1 MTKFNNTDIRNGL
14 MVDIDDVYI
23 FPISES
29 VYSYLEKIWSSFV
42 NKMVALTFPND
53 ENIFDHSVFEVIQGT
68 DTKIVASSTH
78 FKMKEMIGNK
88 VNKDI
93 QEFISKTTSI
103 PLSDEKNESS
113 KILKKAVLSYSH
125 MKRPSVEIINLRSDD
140 RVHPNLK
147 NLLTETMRY
156 AIGIPLI
163 VKENPIGILWGIKR
177 KKLTEDQ
184 KRDLTLQLHTL
195 FDVIEYIVALEVD
208 RKGDPYFARKNIEKS
223 DTTSSIH
230 HLLYTMQKGQ
240 RDPVTSIIAHSHVYN
255 MMYRLDAS
263 YIVPTTGGYS
273 VSLKHIAPEQLN
285 EKKKVILMIPG
296 FFCRRSVMDKLS
308 REMALRYGY
317 RVYSMDMRGRS
328 RYTLPPDGK
337 RNSWTMDDYIQ
348 DDFPAV
354 LQWIKSQ
361 HPNEDVVVMGHS
373 MGGMIPRF
381 YTAAY
386 DRIISMPG
394 KEDRINPHNLVKG
407 IISITSPNY
416 INLDSPLFGLD
427 IIKNGFKF
435 FSNRMVYD
443 MLFNIVSFP
452 VKNTLTTIDLNSFF
466 KFILNL
472 HSSLRQFSFQIST
485 KIVNLNDFVGYRQIT
500 PPEWYFMVEDVFC
513 EESIKVILQFIRSQL
528 SHENGFYSYDGDLNY
543 TKEMEKLNTPVFSIA
558 GTLDKIVPLSTIED
572 IMELPIPKKKL
583 ETFEQGH
590 LGIIFHQETV
600 NKICKLADDWIDSL
614 STDENP
620 IDVDGKIAAFI

>member
-14 MVDIDDVYI
+14 MVNLEDIYI
-23 FPISES
+23 FPVSDS
-29 VYSYLEKIWSSFV
+29 VYAYLEKIWSSFV

-53 ENIFDHSVFEVIQGT
+53 ENIFDHAVFEVIQGS

-88 VNKDI
+88 LNKDI
-93 QEFISKTTSI
+93 QEFISKTRAI
-103 PLSDEKNESS
+103 PLIDEKNESS
-113 KILKKAVLSYSH
+113 KILKKAVISYSH
-125 MKRPSVEIINLRSDD
+125 MKRPDVEFINLRSDD

-230 HLLYTMQKGQ
+230 HLLYTQQEGQK
-240 RDPVTSIIAHSHVYN
+240 DPVTSIVAHSHVYN

-263 YIVPTTGGYS
+263 YIVPTTNGYS
-273 VSLKHIAPEQLN
+273 VSLKHIAPEQKN
-285 EKKKVILMIPG
+285 DKKKVILMIPG
-296 FFCRRSVMDKLS
+296 FFCRRSVMDKLT

-328 RYTLPPDGK
+328 RYTLPRDGK
-337 RNSWTMDDYIQ
+337 RSSWTMDDYIQ

-354 LQWIKSQ
+354 VSWIKNL
-361 HPNEDVVVMGHS
+361 HPEDDLIIMGHS

-381 YTAAY
+381 YTSAY
-386 DRIISMPG
+386 DIIRNMPG
-394 KEDRINPHNLVKG
+394 KQDRINPNEVIKG
-407 IISITSPNY
+407 IVSITSPNY

-435 FSNRMVYD
+435 LSNRMVYD
-443 MLFNIVSFP
+443 MLFNLVAFP

-472 HSSLRQFSFQIST
+472 HSSLRQFSFQVST
-485 KIVNLNDFVGYRQIT
+485 KIVNLNDFIGYRQIT

-528 SHENGFYSYDGDLNY
+528 SHENGFYSYDGDINY
-543 TKEMEKLNTPVFSIA
+543 TKEMHKMNVPVFSVA
-558 GTLDKIVPLSTIED
+558 GTLDKIVPTATIED
-572 IMELPIPKKKL
+572 IMNLPIPNKKI
-583 ETFEQGH
+583 EYFDQGH
-590 LGIIFHQETV
+590 LGIILHQETV
-600 NKICKLADDWIDSL
+600 NRICKLTDDWISGLEEEHKSMESKDKL
-614 STDENP
+614 
-620 IDVDGKIAAFI
+620 AAYI

>member
-14 MVDIDDVYI
+14 MVNIDDVYI
-23 FPISES
+23 FPISEN

-53 ENIFDHSVFEVIQGT
+53 ENIFDHSVFEVIQGI

-93 QEFISKTTSI
+93 QEFISKTRSI

-125 MKRPSVEIINLRSDD
+125 MNRPSVEIINLRSDD

-230 HLLYTMQKGQ
+230 HLLYTLQKGQ
-240 RDPVTSIIAHSHVYN
+240 RDPVTSIVAHSHVYN

-285 EKKKVILMIPG
+285 EKKIVILMIPG

-337 RNSWTMDDYIQ
+337 RTSWTMDDYIQ

-361 HPNEDVVVMGHS
+361 HPDEDVVVMGHS

-394 KEDRINPHNLVKG
+394 KEDRINPHNLIKG

-572 IMELPIPKKKL
+572 IMELPIPNKKL

-600 NKICKLADDWIDSL
+600 NKICKLTDDWIDSL
-614 STDENP
+614 SNNEKSV
-620 IDVDGKIAAFI
+620 DVDGKIAAFI

>member
-1 MTKFNNTDIRNGL
+1 
-14 MVDIDDVYI
+14 
-23 FPISES
+23 
-29 VYSYLEKIWSSFV
+29 
-42 NKMVALTFPND
+42 
-53 ENIFDHSVFEVIQGT
+53 
-68 DTKIVASSTH
+68 
-78 FKMKEMIGNK
+78 
-88 VNKDI
+88 
-93 QEFISKTTSI
+93 
-103 PLSDEKNESS
+103 
-113 KILKKAVLSYSH
+113 
-125 MKRPSVEIINLRSDD
+125 
-140 RVHPNLK
+140 
-147 NLLTETMRY
+147 
-156 AIGIPLI
+156 
-163 VKENPIGILWGIKR
+163 
-177 KKLTEDQ
+177 
-184 KRDLTLQLHTL
+184 
-195 FDVIEYIVALEVD
+195 
-208 RKGDPYFARKNIEKS
+208 
-223 DTTSSIH
+223 
-230 HLLYTMQKGQ
+230 
-240 RDPVTSIIAHSHVYN
+240 
-255 MMYRLDAS
+255 MYRLDAS

-285 EKKKVILMIPG
+285 EKKIVILMIPG

-337 RNSWTMDDYIQ
+337 RTSWTMDDYIQ

-361 HPNEDVVVMGHS
+361 HPDEDIVVMGHS

-394 KEDRINPHNLVKG
+394 KEDRINPHNLIKG
-407 IISITSPNY
+407 IVSITSPNY

-572 IMELPIPKKKL
+572 IMELPIPNKKL

-614 STDENP
+614 SNNEKSV
-620 IDVDGKIAAFI
+620 DVDGKIAAFI

>member
-14 MVDIDDVYI
+14 MVNIDDVYI
-23 FPISES
+23 FPVNDS
-29 VYSYLEKIWSSFV
+29 VYTYLEKIWTSFV

-53 ENIFDHSVFEVIQGT
+53 DHIFDHAVFEVIQGT
-68 DTKIVASSTH
+68 DSKIVASSTH

-93 QEFISKTTSI
+93 QDFIGKTRSI

-113 KILKKAVLSYSH
+113 KILKKAVLAYSH
-125 MKRPSVEIINLRSDD
+125 MKRPDVEIINLRGDD

-195 FDVIEYIVALEVD
+195 FDVIEYVVALEVD

-230 HLLYTMQKGQ
+230 HLLYTLQKGQ
-240 RDPVTSIIAHSHVYN
+240 RDPVTSIVAHSHVYN

-308 REMALRYGY
+308 REMSLRYGY

-337 RNSWTMDDYIQ
+337 RTSWTMDDYIQ

-354 LQWIKSQ
+354 LQWIKTQ
-361 HPNEDVVVMGHS
+361 HPDEDIVVMGHS

-394 KEDRINPHNLVKG
+394 KEDRVNPHNLIKG

-427 IIKNGFKF
+427 MIKNGFKF
-435 FSNRMVYD
+435 FSNRMIYD
-443 MLFNIVSFP
+443 MLFNLVSFP

-528 SHENGFYSYDGDLNY
+528 SHENGFYSYDGDINY
-543 TKEMEKLNTPVFSIA
+543 TKEMQKLNTPVFSIA
-558 GTLDKIVPLSTIED
+558 GTIDKIVPLATIED
-572 IMELPIPKKKL
+572 IMELPIPHKKL

-600 NKICKLADDWIDSL
+600 NKICKLADEWIDGLEVLEQSRD
-614 STDENP
+614 T
-620 IDVDGKIAAFI
+620 DGKIAAFI

>member
-14 MVDIDDVYI
+14 MVDEKDIYI
-23 FPISES
+23 FPVNEA
-29 VYSYLEKIWSSFV
+29 VYSYLEKIWTSFV
-42 NKMVALTFPND
+42 NKMVALTFPD
-53 ENIFDHSVFEVIQGT
+53 DQNIFDHSVFEVIQGT
-68 DTKIVASSTH
+68 DTKIVSSSTH
-78 FKMKEMIGNK
+78 FKMKELIGNK
-88 VNKDI
+88 SNKDI
-93 QEFISKTTSI
+93 QEFISKTKPI
-103 PLSDEKNESS
+103 PLSDEKNESAT
-113 KILKKAVLSYSH
+113 ILKKAILAYSH
-125 MKRPSVEIINLRSDD
+125 MKRPEVEIINLRTDEK
-140 RVHPNLK
+140 VHPALK
-147 NLLTETMRY
+147 ILLTETMRY

-163 VKENPIGILWGIKR
+163 VKENPIGILWGIRR
-177 KKLTEDQ
+177 KKLTEEQ
-184 KRDLTLQLHTL
+184 KRDLNSQLHTL

-230 HLLYTMQKGQ
+230 HLLYTRQEGQK
-240 RDPVTSIIAHSHVYN
+240 DPVTSIIAHSHVYN

-273 VSLKHIAPEQLN
+273 VSLKHIAPEQN
-285 EKKKVILMIPG
+285 NGKNIVILMIPG

-328 RYTLPPDGK
+328 RYTLPRDGK
-337 RNSWTMDDYIQ
+337 RTSWTMDDYIQ

-354 LQWIKSQ
+354 IRWIKEN
-361 HPNEDVVVMGHS
+361 HPADDIVVMGHS

-386 DRIISMPG
+386 DRIRAMPG
-394 KEDRINPHNLVKG
+394 REERINPNELIRG
-407 IISITSPNY
+407 IVSITSPNY
-416 INLDSPLFGLD
+416 IDLDSPLFGLD
-427 IIKNGFKF
+427 MIKNGFKF
-435 FSNRMVYD
+435 LSNRMVYD
-443 MLFNIVSFP
+443 MLFNLVSFP

-472 HSSLRQFSFQIST
+472 HSSLRQFSFQVST

-528 SHENGFYSYDGDLNY
+528 SHENGFYSYDGEINY
-543 TKEMEKLNTPVFSIA
+543 TKEMYKMKIPVFSIA
-558 GTLDKIVPLSTIED
+558 GTLDKIVPISTIED
-572 IMELPIPKKKL
+572 IMKLSIPNKKL
-583 ETFEQGH
+583 EKFEQGH

-600 NKICKLADDWIDSL
+600 NRICKLAHDWIETLDSE
-614 STDENP
+614 SKFKESEQK
-620 IDVDGKIAAFI
+620 VAAFI